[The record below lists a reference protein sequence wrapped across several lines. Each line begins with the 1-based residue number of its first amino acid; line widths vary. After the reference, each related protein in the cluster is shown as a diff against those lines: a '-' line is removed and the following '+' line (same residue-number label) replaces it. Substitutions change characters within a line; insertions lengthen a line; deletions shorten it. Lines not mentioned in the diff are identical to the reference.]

1 MAEITYNSWLQE
13 HKRPF
18 GAVLVGT
25 TIEFDLMI
33 QTNHQVTVN
42 IVLQFENGF
51 KSYEKMTAIS
61 DGVFRMTLSSLTEI
75 GYYNYYFQITEFDDN
90 HEYRYFYGATEIGG
104 GPGTT
109 YVNEISVIPYTQT
122 IFLKHEKAPDWY
134 RQAIFYQIFP
144 DSFARKGH
152 LENSKDNILFYGKET
167 DPPYYIRE
175 ANGDI
180 THWTYYGGNIV
191 GIIDKIPYLKSLGV
205 TALYFNPIFEA
216 RSSHRYDTSDYM
228 KIDPVLGTEA
238 DFKLLVDTLHQ
249 HDMRLILDGV
259 FSHVGRNSKYFDF
272 DGKSG
277 GQGAYQTTQ
286 SPYFDWFIF
295 NQYPDDYKS
304 WWGIKDLPTIDKSK
318 ESFQRYI
325 YGESDSVLS
334 KWHGL
339 GIDGW
344 RLDVA
349 DDLPDEFIKGI
360 RDTLEN
366 YPEQVLIGEVWED
379 ASRKVAYDQHRKY
392 IYGDALHAVM
402 NYPFRNVIIGLVTG
416 EMAPETAARKLMQLS
431 ENYPTDVFLNNFN
444 NIGTHDTER
453 ILTCLGDSLSKLD
466 LAVGLL
472 MFLPGVPTIY
482 YGDEAGLT
490 GHKDPENRAF
500 FPWENINES
509 THQIYQKWIKI
520 RQSAPVL
527 ITGDLSLFYSDRI
540 FGLIRQDAND
550 TAIFILNISNQG
562 IMVDLNDITFL
573 SKKVDISTFF
583 LGAFESIY
591 KFK

>member
-25 TIEFDLMI
+25 TVEFDLMI
-33 QTNHQVTVN
+33 QTQHQVAVN

-61 DGVFRMTLSSLTEI
+61 DGVFRMTLPNLTEI
-75 GYYNYYFQITEFDDN
+75 GFYNYYFQITEFDDTN
-90 HEYRYFYGATEIGG
+90 EYRYFYGATDIGG

-109 YVNEISVIPYTQT
+109 YVDEISVIPYTQT
-122 IFLKHEKAPDWY
+122 IFLKREKAPDWY

-144 DSFARKGH
+144 DSFAKKGH
-152 LENSKDNILFYGKET
+152 LENPKDNIFFYGKET
-167 DPPYYIRE
+167 DSPYYIRE

-180 THWTYYGGNIV
+180 THWTYYGGNLA
-191 GIIDKIPYLKSLGV
+191 GIIDKIPYLKSLGI
-205 TALYFNPIFEA
+205 TALYLNPIFEA

-228 KIDPVLGTEA
+228 KIDPVLGTES

-249 HDMRLILDGV
+249 EGMHLILDGV

-277 GQGAYQTTQ
+277 GQGAYQTMQ
-286 SPYFDWFIF
+286 SPYFDWFTF

-304 WWGIKDLPTIDKSK
+304 WWGIKDLPTIDKTK
-318 ESFQRYI
+318 ENFQQYI
-325 YGESDSVLS
+325 YGEHDSVLS
-334 KWHGL
+334 KWNDL

-349 DDLPDEFIKGI
+349 DELPDVFIKGI

-379 ASRKVAYDQHRKY
+379 ASRKVAYNQHRKY
-392 IYGDALHAVM
+392 IYGDALHATM
-402 NYPFRNVIIGLVTG
+402 NYPFRDIILGLVRG
-416 EMAPETAARKLMQLS
+416 EMTPETAARKLMQLS

-453 ILTCLGDSLSKLD
+453 ILTQLGQNLTKLD

-472 MFLPGVPTIY
+472 MTLPGVPTIY
-482 YGDEAGLT
+482 YGDEAGLV
-490 GHKDPENRAF
+490 GHKDAENRAF
-500 FPWENINES
+500 FPWENVNES
-509 THQIYQKWIKI
+509 TRKIYQKWIKI
-520 RQSAPVL
+520 RQSASVL
-527 ITGDLSLFYSDRI
+527 TTGNLSLFYSDRI
-540 FGLIRQDAND
+540 FGLIRDD
-550 TAIFILNISNQG
+550 SHETAVFVFNISNQG
-562 IMVDLNDITFL
+562 MMVDLNDMTFL
-573 SKKVDISTFF
+573 NKKVDYPAFF
-583 LGAFESIY
+583 LGAFESVH